1 MWDAFFDIIGVE
13 SKAQVE
19 GDLLAEKAHMAA
31 FFKCGKGWI
40 MPFLISD
47 VCDHILWLP

>member
-1 MWDAFFDIIGVE
+1 MGVE

-19 GDLLAEKAHMAA
+19 GDLLAEKVHMGA

-40 MPFLISD
+40 MPILISD
-47 VCDHILWLP
+47 VCDHIL